1 MAQTKTIAVCKMN
14 APVRPLQGEG
24 PAEEFMEVVTDMA
37 CQTTIHHRI
46 PTSYVQGFPLPPAG
60 HALRQFMPFFQ

>member
-1 MAQTKTIAVCKMN
+1 
-14 APVRPLQGEG
+14 
-24 PAEEFMEVVTDMA
+24 MA

-60 HALRQFMPFFQ
+60 HALGQFMAFFQ